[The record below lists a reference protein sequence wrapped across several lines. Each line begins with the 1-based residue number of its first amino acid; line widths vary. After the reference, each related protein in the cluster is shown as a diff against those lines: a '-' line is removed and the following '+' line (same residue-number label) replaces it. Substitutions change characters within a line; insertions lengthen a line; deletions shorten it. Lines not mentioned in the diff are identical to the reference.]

1 VSLSKSYWLNAFVIL
16 LFATVFFLLF
26 KNFLPE
32 KLFPDTVKESE
43 HIVVDEWMQKAL
55 IEEEVQN
62 KDTVEGKPLK
72 TVKEIILDAEKIASK
87 DSLTS
92 KFVETQNEPE
102 VTPIED
108 KGFEKDIYLNNFFH
122 NLSALEEQ
130 PETRKLRIA
139 YFGDSMTDGDM
150 IVQDLRKLFQTEFG
164 GEGVGFVPIIS
175 ESASS
180 RGSIKHSFSNN
191 WMMRTYMKTY
201 DTIYPY
207 GVNGQV
213 FYQIDSVLPTYL
225 YLSSGLYA
233 KGKALKNSKL
243 YYGKAKTN
251 DAKIVVKTPNDTIE
265 KLLDPLQKVNI
276 ISLSQNP
283 TQSLD
288 IEFVG
293 TDSIPFYGVNF
304 DSPNGIIIDN
314 YSSRGNSGLPITQ
327 LNVQLMRE
335 FQKSLHYDLIVL
347 HYGTNVLSSGNFNY
361 SWYQSRM
368 ERVVDHLRSSFPQTS
383 ILVISIADKATKYE
397 TKMQTDSAVAYLLG
411 SQRAFAKNKKT
422 GFIDLFHLMG
432 GENSMVEWVESEPE
446 KANKDYTHFNHRG
459 AKHIAKLI
467 YNEIK
472 KEFKIYKKQQLALE
486 LEKEK
491 QRIQDSIQEA
501 KEKEAI
507 ELQRL
512 NEEQQEKDT
521 VHVSKK

>member
-1 VSLSKSYWLNAFVIL
+1 
-16 LFATVFFLLF
+16 
-26 KNFLPE
+26 
-32 KLFPDTVKESE
+32 
-43 HIVVDEWMQKAL
+43 
-55 IEEEVQN
+55 
-62 KDTVEGKPLK
+62 
-72 TVKEIILDAEKIASK
+72 
-87 DSLTS
+87 
-92 KFVETQNEPE
+92 
-102 VTPIED
+102 
-108 KGFEKDIYLNNFFH
+108 
-122 NLSALEEQ
+122 
-130 PETRKLRIA
+130 
-139 YFGDSMTDGDM
+139 
-150 IVQDLRKLFQTEFG
+150 
-164 GEGVGFVPIIS
+164 IIS

-265 KLLDPLQKVNI
+265 KLLEPLQKVNT

-293 TDSIPFYGVNF
+293 TDSIPFYVVNF

-347 HYGTNVLSSGNFNY
+347 HYGTNVL
-361 SWYQSRM
+361 
-368 ERVVDHLRSSFPQTS
+368 
-383 ILVISIADKATKYE
+383 
-397 TKMQTDSAVAYLLG
+397 
-411 SQRAFAKNKKT
+411 
-422 GFIDLFHLMG
+422 
-432 GENSMVEWVESEPE
+432 
-446 KANKDYTHFNHRG
+446 
-459 AKHIAKLI
+459 
-467 YNEIK
+467 
-472 KEFKIYKKQQLALE
+472 
-486 LEKEK
+486 
-491 QRIQDSIQEA
+491 
-501 KEKEAI
+501 
-507 ELQRL
+507 
-512 NEEQQEKDT
+512 
-521 VHVSKK
+521 